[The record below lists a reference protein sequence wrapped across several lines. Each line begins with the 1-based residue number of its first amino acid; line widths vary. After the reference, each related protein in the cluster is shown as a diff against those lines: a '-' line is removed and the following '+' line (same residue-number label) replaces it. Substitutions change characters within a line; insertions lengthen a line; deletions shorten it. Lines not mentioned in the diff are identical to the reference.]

1 MEAIVGRFNEA
12 NKLKNLLFLCQTI
25 VRTVWQL
32 HTLYDCKDTMSQEW
46 RRDFFWETSVNKHAG
61 EGGSQNRAWEP
72 NSTNPGNDW
81 HFLLMMIP
89 TKHLGKRFF

>member
-12 NKLKNLLFLCQTI
+12 NKLKNLLLFFCQTI

-61 EGGSQNRAWEP
+61 EGGRK
-72 NSTNPGNDW
+72 
-81 HFLLMMIP
+81 
-89 TKHLGKRFF
+89 TKQSMGT